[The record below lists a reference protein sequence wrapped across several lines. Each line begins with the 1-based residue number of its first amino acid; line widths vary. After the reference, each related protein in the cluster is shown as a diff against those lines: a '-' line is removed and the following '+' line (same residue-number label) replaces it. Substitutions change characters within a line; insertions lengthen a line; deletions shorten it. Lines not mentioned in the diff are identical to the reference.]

1 MATEAQLA
9 FAEHA
14 GTYYAREYRMPP
26 IAGRVIGYLAI
37 CDPPQQ
43 TIADLAGA
51 LLASRSAITG
61 AVKLLEGY
69 HAVRRTR
76 AAGDRVDR
84 VSLDPAGLE
93 PAGFDAAVYR
103 EMAALAREG
112 LSLLT
117 DAPPDRRRVL
127 EDVAALGDFLAERMP
142 ALLDEWRAY
151 RAASHDHDHDHDQ
164 IRA

>member
-9 FAEHA
+9 FADHA
-14 GTYYAREYRMPP
+14 GTFYAREYRIPP
-26 IAGRVIGYLAI
+26 IAGRLIGYLAI

-43 TIADLAGA
+43 TIAELSDA

-69 HAVRRTR
+69 RAVHRTR

-84 VSLDPAGLE
+84 VGLDPAGLE
-93 PAGFDAAVYR
+93 PNGFNAAVYR

-112 LSLLT
+112 LTLLQ
-117 DAPPDRRRVL
+117 DAPKDRREVL

-142 ALLDEWRAY
+142 ALLDEWRDWRKH
-151 RAASHDHDHDHDQ
+151 RAARPTHG
-164 IRA
+164 

>member
-1 MATEAQLA
+1 MATEAELA

-14 GTYYAREYRMPP
+14 GAYYAREYRMPP
-26 IAGRVIGYLAI
+26 IAGRLIGYLAV

-43 TIADLAGA
+43 TIADLADA

-69 HAVRRTR
+69 RAVHRTR

-93 PAGFDAAVYR
+93 PKGFDAAGYR

-112 LSLLT
+112 LSLLN
-117 DAPPDRRRVL
+117 DAPPDRRGVL

-142 ALLDEWRAY
+142 ALLEEWRAH
-151 RAASHDHDHDHDQ
+151 RAATRD
-164 IRA
+164 RVPA

>member
-1 MATEAQLA
+1 MATEAELA

-26 IAGRVIGYLAI
+26 IAGRLIGYLAV

-43 TIADLAGA
+43 TIADLADA

-69 HAVRRTR
+69 RAVHRTR

-93 PAGFDAAVYR
+93 PKGFDAAVYR

-112 LSLLT
+112 LSLMN
-117 DAPPDRRRVL
+117 DAPHDRRAVL

-142 ALLDEWRAY
+142 ALLEEWRAR
-151 RAASHDHDHDHDQ
+151 RAATRDRVHV
-164 IRA
+164 

>member
-9 FAEHA
+9 FAERA

-43 TIADLAGA
+43 TIADLAGE

-93 PAGFDAAVYR
+93 PSGFGAAVYR

-151 RAASHDHDHDHDQ
+151 RAASHDHDQ
-164 IRA
+164 IRV

>member
-1 MATEAQLA
+1 MATGAQLA

-37 CDPPQQ
+37 CDSPQQ
-43 TIADLAGA
+43 SVADLAEA

-61 AVKLLEGY
+61 AVKLLAGY
-69 HAVRRTR
+69 RAVRRTR
-76 AAGDRVDR
+76 AAGDRTDR

-93 PAGFDAAVYR
+93 PAGFDAAGYR

-112 LSLLT
+112 LSLMK
-117 DAPPDRRRVL
+117 DAPADRRRVL

-142 ALLDEWRAY
+142 ALLEEWRAY
-151 RAASHDHDHDHDQ
+151 RAASHDHDPRLRRPQ
-164 IRA
+164 

>member
-1 MATEAQLA
+1 MATEAELA

-26 IAGRVIGYLAI
+26 IAGRLIGYLAI

-43 TIADLAGA
+43 TIADLAET

-69 HAVRRTR
+69 RAVHRTR
-76 AAGDRVDR
+76 AAGDRVDH

-93 PAGFDAAVYR
+93 PKGFDAAVYR

-112 LSLLT
+112 LSLMK
-117 DAPPDRRRVL
+117 DAPPGRRGVL

-142 ALLDEWRAY
+142 ALLEEWREH
-151 RAASHDHDHDHDQ
+151 RAATHKHV
-164 IRA
+164 RA